1 MPRCAQNRVPI
12 VLMFVTIMLAAACA
26 KAAPPAAPPASSASA
41 DHAPTPS
48 SVPAATPPPATS
60 RPIASPSE
68 LDLQPLS
75 EGGSHVFP
83 GRFTTHFEPALM
95 LTIDRQVQ
103 IDCAPGYRCRGDI
116 AVNGPFWLDLEF
128 GSRHPIEIHIMSF
141 RQVFDG
147 KHPGRVTDPPADL
160 TAWMS
165 AMPDV
170 TVTDVRAVRVG
181 GLEATQLDL
190 TTGSED
196 VPLGPTGQAD
206 LPALGFGA
214 HQLRRVYLV
223 RASGALVVI
232 GLSPVNPEDYTPSQ
246 LAAAIDIL
254 QPIVD
259 SITWR

>member
-1 MPRCAQNRVPI
+1 MPRCAQNRVSI
-12 VLMFVTIMLAAACA
+12 ALMVVTVMFAAACA
-26 KAAPPAAPPASSASA
+26 KAAPPAAPPASSTSAVRAS
-41 DHAPTPS
+41 TPS
-48 SVPAATPPPATS
+48 SVPAATPPPPTS

-68 LDLQPLS
+68 LAIQPLS
-75 EGGSHVFP
+75 EGGSHVFA
-83 GRFTTHFEPALM
+83 GRFTTHFEPALI

-116 AVNGPFWLDLEF
+116 AVNWPYWLDLEF

-160 TAWMS
+160 AAWMS

-170 TVTDVRAVRVG
+170 TVNDVRPVRVG

-206 LPALGFGA
+206 FPQLGFGA
-214 HQLRRVYLV
+214 HQLRRIYLV

-246 LAAAIDIL
+246 LAAAIDML

-259 SITWR
+259 SITWQ